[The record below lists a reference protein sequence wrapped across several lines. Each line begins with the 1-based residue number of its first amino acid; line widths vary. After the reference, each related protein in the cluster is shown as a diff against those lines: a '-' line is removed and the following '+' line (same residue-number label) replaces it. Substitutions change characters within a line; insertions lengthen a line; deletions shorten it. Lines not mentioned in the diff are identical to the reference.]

1 MDIMFDRFM
10 LMEFRENV
18 FKIDFKFFVELRS
31 YNELFKIVQNIVKVV
46 VVIFYLEQVESG
58 ELDDWINLR
67 NVSS

>member
-31 YNELFKIVQNIVKVV
+31 YNESFKIVQNIVKVV

-67 NVSS
+67 NVSC

>member
-67 NVSS
+67 NVSY

>member
-67 NVSS
+67 NVSC